1 MDSSVGQTIE
11 RIKMQEQDN
20 EVKLREKR
28 ELNNTMLAINR
39 GIRDALT
46 NISKLTKEYEQLT
59 VTTAKLAH
67 QLIVEQTR
75 HSALI
80 EQVDSCCKELEELRD
95 KSVSYNNYNCFPRLH
110 LRPEATNLPGNNGIS
125 SVWNKRSTLL
135 ETIHGVADK
144 CDIWALLIKPSGSE
158 IVPCKKEVQN
168 TEPVIYDDSKLK
180 HALERRN
187 KAIAERN
194 YLLSEPEVGEEFLRI
209 KNALQYSMEIAANVL

>member
-95 KSVSYNNYNCFPRLH
+95 KS
-110 LRPEATNLPGNNGIS
+110 TNGIS

-194 YLLSEPEVGEEFLRI
+194 YLLSEPEVGEEFLR
-209 KNALQYSMEIAANVL
+209 

>member
-95 KSVSYNNYNCFPRLH
+95 KS
-110 LRPEATNLPGNNGIS
+110 NNGIS

-144 CDIWALLIKPSGSE
+144 CDIWALLIKPSGSK